1 MVRKETIN
9 KILFFVGMLL
19 LIKLAIHECKKEGQS
34 NDICSKY
41 TSDGGK
47 VEDCGDLEDL
57 GNISDCIKC
66 F

>member
-1 MVRKETIN
+1 MLKKSTIN
-9 KILFFVGMLL
+9 KLLFFVAGLL
-19 LIKLAIHECKKEGQS
+19 FIKLVIKKCNQEGQS

-41 TSDGGK
+41 TSDGQS
-47 VEDCGDLEDL
+47 VEDCGSLEDI

>member
-1 MVRKETIN
+1 MLKKSTIN
-9 KILFFVGMLL
+9 KILFFVAVLL
-19 LIKLAIHECKKEGQS
+19 LIKLAIQKCNQEGQS

-47 VEDCGDLEDL
+47 IEDCGSLEDL

>member
-41 TSDGGK
+41 TSDGQS
-47 VEDCGDLEDL
+47 
-57 GNISDCIKC
+57 I
-66 F
+66 

>member
-1 MVRKETIN
+1 MLKKSTIN
-9 KILFFVGMLL
+9 KILFFVAVLL
-19 LIKLAIHECKKEGQS
+19 LIKLAIHTCNQEGQS

-41 TSDGGK
+41 TSDGK
-47 VEDCGDLEDL
+47 SVEDCGSLEDL